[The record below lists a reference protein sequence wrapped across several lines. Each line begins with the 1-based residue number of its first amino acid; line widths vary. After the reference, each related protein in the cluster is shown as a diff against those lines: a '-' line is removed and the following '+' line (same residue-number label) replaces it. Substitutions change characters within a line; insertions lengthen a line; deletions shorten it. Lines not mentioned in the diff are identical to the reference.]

1 VGGFE
6 VLKVHTVVPFVVIG
20 ISCVVVAAAVTL
32 LKHFGPPLLINE
44 TPSEPR
50 GIYRLVPHAPGDYQ
64 RGMYVI
70 FPVPAELRAVVYG
83 RGWLREGIP
92 LLKELLGMPGDRV
105 CISREALRIN
115 ERYIGPVFERD
126 SHGMVLPQHPG
137 CFVIP
142 EGHFLPASQHLANSF
157 DGRYFGAI
165 PMRDLTG
172 EARPVWTF

>member
-1 VGGFE
+1 M
-6 VLKVHTVVPFVVIG
+6 HTYSPFVV
-20 ISCVVVAAAVTL
+20 VVVVTMVITAALTW
-32 LKHFGPPLLINE
+32 LKYLGPALLINE

-50 GIYRLVPHAPGDYQ
+50 GIYRVVRHAPRDYQ

-70 FPVPAELRAVVYG
+70 FPVPAELHAVVYG

-105 CISREALRIN
+105 CISQTMLRIN
-115 ERYIGPVFERD
+115 QRYIGPVFDRD
-126 SHGMVLPQHPG
+126 SHGMPLPQHPG

-142 EGHFLPASQHLANSF
+142 EGQVFPATGHLPNSF
-157 DGRYFGAI
+157 DGRYFGPVPI
-165 PMRDLTG
+165 RDLTG